1 MTRSRLEGEKGDE
14 YSLAPSRALAREGE
28 DQRGK
33 GGSSLEKI
41 LPPLSFPVPLPLS
54 NLSPSLTLSLS
65 PSLSLLSPVEEPLLD
80 GVVVQGTV
88 DVHGPDRRPVD
99 AALVQQRLGLAL
111 ALVPRLGVGRVSL
124 DVRRLVRLE
133 VNARG
138 RAEDV
143 LLEVGE
149 GIEDGLGLGRLAAV
163 EVVDDVERGA
173 DCFQFRNERVVLLA
187 VGGDVLDLGLVLG
200 VGRVGVVCDLLRD
213 RGLAAG
219 EQRDLVTGL
228 DEVAREVDADEAGPA
243 QDEDVLL
250 RDRGGGG
257 DGGRGG
263 DGGGREAARGDG
275 PAGRLG
281 GEGGGGGAALGL

>member
-1 MTRSRLEGEKGDE
+1 MTSTRSCL
-14 YSLAPSRALAREGE
+14 LAL
-28 DQRGK
+28 
-33 GGSSLEKI
+33 SLEREKTNGGRGGARSRRSPR
-41 LPPLSFPVPLPLS
+41 PPSP
-54 NLSPSLTLSLS
+54 SPSLSISLISLSPALSLSLS

-111 ALVPRLGVGRVSL
+111 ALVPRLGVGLVSL

-149 GIEDGLGLGRLAAV
+149 GIEDGLGLGSLAAV

-173 DCFQFRNERVVLLA
+173 DCFQFRDERVVLLA